1 MALFPVMSAL
11 KEFLE
16 GPDGVLCVFGP
27 VGCGKLTLCT
37 QASKANGFELKPF
50 EPGKAEGVAA
60 VTLDP
65 FSDVPRKVVFFWRGE
80 TLPPVTSQA
89 VRNCFW
95 LGKGSVLAFLP
106 CKCLSPPLGRCVML
120 STPC

>member
-60 VTLDP
+60 VTLDS

-80 TLPPVTSQA
+80 TLPPPLQA
-89 VRNCFW
+89 RRYETV
-95 LGKGSVLAFLP
+95 LGWAKEVFL
-106 CKCLSPPLGRCVML
+106 LSFRA
-120 STPC
+120 SA